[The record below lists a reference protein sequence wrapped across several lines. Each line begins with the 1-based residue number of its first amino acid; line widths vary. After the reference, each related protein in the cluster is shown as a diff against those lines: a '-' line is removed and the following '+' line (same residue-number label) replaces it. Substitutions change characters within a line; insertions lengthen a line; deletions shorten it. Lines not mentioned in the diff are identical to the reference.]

1 MRDAELH
8 RVLASFCLAV
18 VLAQPQEGTPV
29 YKNFR
34 LAPEVRAKDLVS
46 RMTLQEKVS
55 QMTHGAAG
63 IPRLGVDP
71 YNWWNECLHGVARAG
86 VATVFPQAIG
96 LGAMW
101 DERLMFKIADAI
113 STEARAKHH
122 DAVRKG
128 DFGIYKGLT
137 FWSPN
142 INIFRDPR
150 WGRGQET
157 YGEDPFLTAR
167 LGVQFVEGLQGDDP
181 TYFKVIATPKHYAVH
196 SGPDP
201 KRHEFDAK
209 VNQQDLW
216 ATYLPHFE
224 ATMVEAGAWSIMGAY
239 NRVNGYPMNAHPYL
253 LEQVLRKDWKFK
265 GYVVSD
271 CWAINDFWGGHHFS
285 ADKVAAVAMAVK
297 AGCDLECGEA
307 YPALVEAVKKG
318 LISEAEIDRSVQ
330 RLMEARIRLGMFDP
344 PERVKWTKIPM
355 SVVNSTAHQKLAL
368 DAAKASLVLLK
379 NAKQTLPFD
388 PTKIKKLALIG
399 PNADN
404 IDALVGNYNGTPRDP
419 ITPLR
424 GLREYCKSKGI
435 GFTYEMGCGLTSTTA
450 TPIPA
455 RALADGSGRGEGL
468 AAEYFANDKLQG
480 DTAVQTVEAVNFDWV
495 RNAPRA
501 GLPADNFSVR
511 WSGYIVPDATGEY
524 EIGFTHDDG
533 VRMWIDGK
541 HVIDQWR
548 DGAARRSAVK
558 VKLTKG
564 QPVAIKIEYFEHGL
578 EAVAKLDWVSPNAQP
593 FEKAIAAAKNADV
606 VVLALGISPRIEEEE
621 LDRLD
626 IGLPAIQEKLMK
638 EVVKLGKPTVLVLLN
653 GGPITDLWAH
663 QNIPAILEA
672 WYPGESG
679 GKAIAQALF
688 GDYNPAGRLPVT
700 VYKSL
705 SQLPPY
711 ESYAM
716 QGHTYRYFTQ
726 EPLYKFGHGLSY
738 SSFKYDGLKV
748 RPSSDG
754 GLDVQV
760 RVSNLSKRS
769 GDEVV
774 QVYLTHE
781 KAPFPKPLRELK
793 AFRRIPTISGSS
805 KWIILHIRPKDL
817 GLIDL
822 DGKSVRVPGKVQIW
836 VGGRQPEKSD
846 SLKSKSGAV
855 VGTEISIGP

>member
-1 MRDAELH
+1 M
-8 RVLASFCLAV
+8 LAAFCLAV
-18 VLAQPQEGTPV
+18 TLVHPQQTIPP

-34 LAPEVRAKDLVS
+34 IDPEIRAKDLVS

-63 IPRLGVDP
+63 IPRLDVAP

-86 VATVFPQAIG
+86 VATVFPQSIG
-96 LGAMW
+96 LGATW
-101 DERLMFKIADAI
+101 NEDLMFKIADAT

-122 DAVRKG
+122 DAARKG

-167 LGVQFVEGLQGDDP
+167 LGVQFVKGLQGNDP

-201 KRHEFDAK
+201 MRHEFDAK
-209 VNQQDLW
+209 ATMQDMW

-239 NRVNGYPMNAHPYL
+239 NRINGYPANAHPYL
-253 LEQVLRKDWKFK
+253 LEQVLRKDWNFN

-271 CWAINDFWGGHHFS
+271 CWAINDFWGGHKFS
-285 ADKVAAVAMAVK
+285 HDKVAAVAMAVK
-297 AGCDLECGEA
+297 MGCDLECGEA

-318 LISEAEIDRSVQ
+318 LITEAEIDRSVR

-344 PERVKWTKIPM
+344 PERVQYTQIPM
-355 SVVNSTAHQKLAL
+355 TVVNNTAHQKLAL
-368 DAAKASLVLLK
+368 DAARESLVLLK
-379 NAKQTLPFD
+379 NARQTLPFD
-388 PTKIKKLALIG
+388 SKKVRKLALIG

-404 IDALVGNYNGTPRDP
+404 IDALVGNYHGTPRDP

-435 GFTYEMGCGLTSTTA
+435 AFAYEQACGLTSA
-450 TPIPA
+450 PSNPIPA
-455 RALADGSGRGEGL
+455 DSLLDATAARGGL
-468 AAEYFANDKLQG
+468 TAEYFSNDKLEG
-480 DTAVQTVEAVNFDWV
+480 EPTHKTEEAVNFNWA
-495 RNAPRA
+495 RNAPKP
-501 GLPADNFSVR
+501 GVPADNFSVR
-511 WSGYIVPDATGEY
+511 WTGYLYPEETGEY

-533 VRMWIDGK
+533 VRVWVDGK
-541 HVIDQWR
+541 LIIDNWR
-548 DGAARRSAVK
+548 DDAARRSSAK
-558 VKLTKG
+558 VKLADG
-564 QPVAIKIEYFEHGL
+564 SPVPIKIEYYDHGL
-578 EAVAKLDWVSPNAQP
+578 EAVAILDWVTPDSNP
-593 FEKAIAAAKNADV
+593 FDKSIAAAKNADV

-626 IGLPAIQEKLMK
+626 IGLPAIQQRLMK
-638 EVVKLGKPTVLVLLN
+638 EIVKLGKPTVLVLLN

-663 QNIPAILEA
+663 QNVPAILEA

-679 GKAIAQALF
+679 GRAIAEAIF
-688 GDYNPAGRLPVT
+688 GEYNPGGRLPVT
-700 VYKSL
+700 VYRSL
-705 SQLPPY
+705 SQLPSY

-716 QGHTYRYFTQ
+716 QGRTYRYFAQ
-726 EPLYKFGHGLSY
+726 DPLYKFGHGLSY
-738 SSFKYDGLKV
+738 TSFRYDRLRVTNAK
-748 RPSSDG
+748 DG
-754 GLDVQV
+754 GLEV
-760 RVSNLSKRS
+760 RVRVTNTGKRA

-774 QVYLTHE
+774 QVYLAHE
-781 KAPFPKPLRELK
+781 KAPFPKPIRELK
-793 AFRRIPTISGSS
+793 AFDRIRLDAGKSQEVVL
-805 KWIILHIRPKDL
+805 KVRKRDV

-822 DGKSVRVPGKVQIW
+822 SGKNVRIPGMLQVW
-836 VGGRQPEKSD
+836 VGGRQPEKAD
-846 SLKSKSGAV
+846 KIAANSGVV
-855 VGTEISIGP
+855 VGVRYTIK